1 METSIK
7 RKRQVKLNNF
17 KVVKDLGVFI
27 NVNFETKVKEV

>member
-7 RKRQVKLNNF
+7 MKKQVKFNNL

-27 NVNFETKVKEV
+27 NVSFKTKVKEV